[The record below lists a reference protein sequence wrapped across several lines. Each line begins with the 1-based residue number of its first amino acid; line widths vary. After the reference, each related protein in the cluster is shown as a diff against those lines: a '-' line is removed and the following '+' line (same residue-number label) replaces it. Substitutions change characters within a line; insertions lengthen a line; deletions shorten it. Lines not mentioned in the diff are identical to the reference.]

1 MAHILIVDDNPDFRY
16 ALERIVRRME
26 HISTSYGSF
35 EEGKADLLRNTYDA
49 VFLDVMLPDGNG
61 LDLLPILKNSPSQPE
76 TIIITGM
83 GDSQGAEMAIT
94 NGAWDYISKSKSS
107 KEISLT
113 LSQALK
119 YREQKMATTRKTGAV
134 ALRREGIIGTSPAIT
149 DCFDQLAHCTG
160 SDVNVVIS
168 GDTGTGKE
176 LFARA
181 IHDNSLR
188 ANGPFVVL
196 DCASLPDTL
205 IESTLFGYKK
215 GAFTGANSNST
226 GLIIKAN
233 GGTLFL
239 DEVGELPLTTQKSF
253 LRVLQERT
261 VRPVGSTEEVQCDFR
276 MVAATNRNLEEMT
289 KEGLFR
295 RDLFYRLQAYNIHL
309 PPLRFRGNDVAD
321 IITYHI
327 VNFCDSNNM
336 ERKVASAALFEV
348 LTEYDWPGNVREL
361 VNCIHQTVINAGI
374 EPILYPKHLP
384 LGIRIKATQAA
395 LGTRNEQDK
404 SNSVTQLTT
413 SASLLG
419 DTIKQQTLQEYREVA
434 SSQAEHDYLQTLL
447 SVCGND
453 IKEVIRIS
461 GLSQS
466 RLYALLKKYDLRA
479 NSKK

>member
-26 HISTSYGSF
+26 HIFTSYGSF
-35 EEGKADLLRNTYDA
+35 EEGKAALGLDTYDA

-61 LDLLPILKNSPSQPE
+61 LDLLPIIKNTPSQPE

-83 GDSQGAEMAIT
+83 GDSQGAEMALT

-113 LSQALK
+113 LSRALK
-119 YREQKMATTRKTGAV
+119 YRKQKVEATRKTGAV
-134 ALRREGIIGTSPAIT
+134 ALRREGIIGKSPAIT
-149 DCFDQLAHCTG
+149 HCYDQLAQCTG

-215 GAFTGANSNST
+215 GAFTGADTNST
-226 GLIIKAN
+226 GLAIKAN

-239 DEVGELPLTTQKSF
+239 DEVSELPLANQKSF

-261 VRPVGSTEEVQCDFR
+261 VRPLGSTKEVQCDFR
-276 MVAATNRNLEEMT
+276 MVAATNRSLEEMT
-289 KEGLFR
+289 KEGMFR
-295 RDLFYRLQAYNIHL
+295 SDLFYRLQAYNIHL
-309 PPLRFRGNDVAD
+309 PPLRSRGNDVTD

-327 VNFCDSNNM
+327 IHFCDSNNM

-361 VNCIHQTVINAGI
+361 VNCMHQTVINAGI

-384 LGIRIKATQAA
+384 LNIRIKATQAA
-395 LGTRNEQDK
+395 LGARNKQGE
-404 SNSVTQLTT
+404 SNSVTLLST

-419 DTIKQQTLQEYREVA
+419 DTIKQQTLQEYREMA
-434 SSQAEHDYLQTLL
+434 SSQAERDYLQALL
-447 SVCGND
+447 NACGND
-453 IKEVIRIS
+453 VKEAIRIS

-466 RLYALLKKYDLRA
+466 RLYALLKKYDLRVS
-479 NSKK
+479 SKQ